1 MAIYAND
8 GLKMCQLQQARE
20 SPIKYLLFS
29 TCKRA
34 EVCFLFVLQ
43 WTRLTGRTL
52 CEALVG
58 LNIWVTV
65 RQTGHVLLKV

>member
-8 GLKMCQLQQARE
+8 RLKMCQLQQARE

-34 EVCFLFVLQ
+34 G